1 MKCEGNVWKFGDHV
15 DTDIIIPARFLS
27 VCDKRTLAENCFVDV
42 RTDFHK
48 AVHPGD
54 VIVAG
59 TNFGCGSSREHAP
72 LALKEAGI
80 SLVVAGSFARIFYR
94 NSFNIGLPLLESREA
109 CEVFEEGDQIMVDL
123 GSGEIK
129 KGKSGSPFLAKPI
142 PDFMMKIVE
151 AGGMVDY
158 LKAGGTL

>member
-15 DTDIIIPARFLS
+15 DTDVIIPARFLN
-27 VCDKRTLAENCFVDV
+27 VWDKQTLAENCFVDV
-42 RTDFHK
+42 RDDFHK
-48 AVHPGD
+48 AVQQGD
-54 VIVAG
+54 IIVAG

-94 NSFNIGLPLLESREA
+94 NSFNIGLPLLESRKA
-109 CEVFEEGDQIMVDL
+109 CEVFEEGDRIVVDL

-129 KGKSGSPFLAKPI
+129 KGGAGSPLMAKPI

-151 AGGMVDY
+151 AGGMVEY

>member
-1 MKCEGNVWKFGDHV
+1 MKCEGKVWKFGDHV
-15 DTDIIIPARFLS
+15 DTDMIIPARFLS
-27 VCDKRTLAENCFVDV
+27 VWDKQTLAENCFVDV

-72 LALKEAGI
+72 VALKEAGI
-80 SLVVAGSFARIFYR
+80 SLVIAGSFARIFYR

-109 CEVFEEGDQIMVDL
+109 WGVFKEGDPIMVDL

-129 KGKSGSPFLAKPI
+129 KGEGGSPFQAKPI